1 MESSSAAVAPA
12 LVIEPIDT
20 DAAPA
25 PAPPEP
31 VSDTPAVPV
40 ASSSSAPAPP
50 PAQVVTIVSTSPT
63 GKTRDW
69 HAKYWKPV
77 LSDGPSRALAMDLP
91 ESYFQPTASELQ
103 GAFAG
108 MERKRAN
115 LVDAPM
121 LTKALR
127 DKETDSKLREK
138 ANRWPQ
144 VRALRVQAIFDRELT
159 TR

>member
-1 MESSSAAVAPA
+1 M
-12 LVIEPIDT
+12 
-20 DAAPA
+20 
-25 PAPPEP
+25 
-31 VSDTPAVPV
+31 
-40 ASSSSAPAPP
+40 
-50 PAQVVTIVSTSPT
+50 STSPA

-127 DKETDSKLREK
+127 DKETDSKSREK

-144 VRALRVQAIFDRELT
+144 VRSLRRTGHFRSRTDDEVDSHSDSVRGSFSAGRRVPVHRVARCDLRVHKVRS
-159 TR
+159 R